1 MRWTF
6 PFRSAMYA
14 ADKRTPLDPPT
25 HLLAPIGPIPEHH
38 TVQACGSEY
47 YTIIVNALFLGEVM
61 FGRKRKKE
69 TDGQMCPLCQLVNA
83 QDAET
88 CTRCYYEFTIAAH
101 RQTVSEITD
110 EESGG
115 LFDALMEEDEEDED
129 DSPLVDWT
137 SHSFSMDD
145 MTVEVSPYDEQGL
158 VEVDQSVSMDHQ
170 FDAPQQV
177 ARVKGKQEEEE
188 EEYVLTAADAPK
200 NVTKFD
206 TGDGPDLAFQE
217 EEYSTPVVKLV
228 EMTESA
234 DVEPV
239 QSASSI
245 QDDESSDVETETTPA
260 SEPVTQPS
268 PAVTQPAPSIP
279 SIPSTPA
286 IPAIPPSPAAPAI
299 PPTPAIPA
307 IPPSPAAPAIPS
319 TPAIPAPTSVPTP
332 ISSGIWPWPQS
343 DAWDDATVR
352 KILRDAMESAKS
364 GDIDT
369 SKRSLV
375 TLGPHLGD
383 RIDLVFHIGVLLKK
397 FKQEEAMRRMIEA
410 ARVQYPT
417 SPEVAKAVQHLLS

>member
-1 MRWTF
+1 
-6 PFRSAMYA
+6 
-14 ADKRTPLDPPT
+14 
-25 HLLAPIGPIPEHH
+25 
-38 TVQACGSEY
+38 
-47 YTIIVNALFLGEVM
+47 M

-110 EESGG
+110 EETGG

-268 PAVTQPAPSIP
+268 PAVTQPAPSSP
-279 SIPSTPA
+279 AIPSTPA
-286 IPAIPPSPAAPAI
+286 IPAIPPSPV
-299 PPTPAIPA
+299 
-307 IPPSPAAPAIPS
+307 APAIPS

-352 KILRDAMESAKS
+352 KMLRDAMESAKS

-369 SKRSLV
+369 SKRTLV

-410 ARVQYPT
+410 ARVQHPT
-417 SPEVAKAVQHLLS
+417 SPDVAKAVQHLLS